1 MDALGL
7 KNCEI
12 PCGFEII
19 RDRLMSRDEMESRR
33 CGDVDRVLEGDRITK
48 LERFLCA
55 CGNISSASSFFK
67 SSLALNREIIAGQFK

>member
-1 MDALGL
+1 MAALGL

-19 RDRLMSRDEMESRR
+19 RDGLIESRR
-33 CGDVDRVLEGDRITK
+33 CGDVDRVLEGDGIIK

-55 CGNISSASSFFK
+55 CGNNSSASSSCK
-67 SSLALNREIIAGQFK
+67 SILALNREIMAGQFK